1 MVEAEISKDACL
13 GFELD
18 LKPHPR
24 MVSRVRRL
32 VEREFTEAGGDPEA
46 VFRLAMV
53 THELLEN
60 AVKYSDGSEVRL
72 EVRLDTVRG
81 NMRARMTNAASAEH
95 RERLRARVG
104 LLKSAA
110 QPSEVYEDLMR
121 RPPKSDGE
129 SGLGLARIVSEGHLD
144 LSLEDHG
151 NSVTIEARSVPRG
164 SSVYG

>member
-1 MVEAEISKDACL
+1 MVEAEDTTSASL
-13 GFELD
+13 GFELN
-18 LKPHPR
+18 LRPHPR

-32 VEREFTEAGGDPEA
+32 VEREFTESGGPPEA

-60 AVKYSDGSEVRL
+60 AVKYSNGPEVHL
-72 EVRLDTVRG
+72 EVRLNPVAG
-81 NMRARMTNAASAEH
+81 NMSARMTHATSAEH
-95 RERLRARVG
+95 RDRLRARIG

-110 QPSEVYEDLMR
+110 RPSEVYEDLMR
-121 RPPKSDGE
+121 QRPKTDGE

-151 NSVTIEARSVPRG
+151 GSITIEASSVPLG
-164 SSVYG
+164 STVHG